1 MHVRRRAVYASRLFH
16 LEAAAVKQDNAK
28 ASAIDE
34 NERRADAAKGL
45 GGGHESRLLSS
56 PPAPTIPNTFSTI
69 QPPSR
74 HHAFDMNSTA
84 HVQSMTDLGL

>member
-56 PPAPTIPNTFSTI
+56 PPDRAAPTPPNIFYTI
-69 QPPSR
+69 QPPLR
-74 HHAFDMNSTA
+74 IHAFDMDSTA
-84 HVQSMTDLGL
+84 HV